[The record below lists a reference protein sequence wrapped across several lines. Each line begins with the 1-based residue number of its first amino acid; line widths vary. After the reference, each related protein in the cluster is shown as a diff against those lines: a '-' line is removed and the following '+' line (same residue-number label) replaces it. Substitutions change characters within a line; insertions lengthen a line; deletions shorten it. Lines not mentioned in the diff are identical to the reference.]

1 MSEQNKNNPGQY
13 LYRQKEKENVKAK
26 TKEKEKVKEN
36 PSDLVPCPHCGAVIK
51 RSWEFCPQCGHALV
65 DYCTFCGADVPTDAQ
80 ECPEC
85 GMPRKGVPCPRCGTI
100 NARAYCRC
108 CNEPLTIAAKKE
120 LERALKDPKFIR
132 AAQAAIK
139 AAELE
144 AMIKQAMEEE
154 VIEDVV
160 PSGALSPE
168 IQRLRELMGSIQQ
181 YTPAGGGGGGG
192 GDDGDSWEE
201 RIAAMKA
208 QYLSAKAEL
217 AAALEALA
225 PPPGSTPQQQRDY
238 YSARKV
244 PTVTTK
250 TVKSKDPC
258 AWVCN
263 FCGCWHNKPS
273 ECAEPWHGGTWIYD
287 TRTVDFVTFD

>member
-1 MSEQNKNNPGQY
+1 MSDQNNNSQGPY
-13 LYRQKEKENVKAK
+13 LYREKQKEKVQHKHK
-26 TKEKEKVKEN
+26 DQVRTVQ
-36 PSDLVPCPHCGAVIK
+36 SDLKPCPNCNALVK
-51 RSWEFCPQCGHALV
+51 KTWEFCPQCGHSLA
-65 DYCTFCGADVPTDAQ
+65 DYCTFCGADIPGGAQ

-85 GMPRKGVPCPRCGTI
+85 GMPRHGVSCPRCGTI

-120 LERALKDPKFIR
+120 LERALKDPKFIK
-132 AAQAAIK
+132 AAQLAVK
-139 AAELE
+139 TAELE
-144 AMIKQAMEEE
+144 AMLKQAMEEE

-160 PSGALSPE
+160 PSSALSPE
-168 IQRLRELMGSIQQ
+168 VRRLRELMGSINQ
-181 YTPAGGGGGGG
+181 YTPASGGGGG
-192 GDDGDSWEE
+192 GDDGESWED

-225 PPPGSTPQQQRDY
+225 PPEGSTPQQQRDY
-238 YSARKV
+238 FSARKV

-250 TVKSKDPC
+250 TIKAKDPC

-273 ECAEPWHGGTWIYD
+273 ECAEPWLGGTWIYD
-287 TRTVDFVTFD
+287 TKTVDFVTFE